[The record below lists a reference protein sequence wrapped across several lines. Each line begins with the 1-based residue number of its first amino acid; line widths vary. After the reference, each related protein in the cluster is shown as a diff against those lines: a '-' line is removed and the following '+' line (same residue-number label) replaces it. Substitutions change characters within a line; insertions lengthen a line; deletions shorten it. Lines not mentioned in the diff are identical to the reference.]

1 MKTYEITPPTNG
13 IVNGVITLNGSKS
26 IANRALIIRALT
38 KDGFDIRNLSNADDT
53 LVLDNLLK
61 SQAKVLDAGAGG
73 TTFRF
78 LTAYLATCEGREVVL
93 TGSERMQERPIR
105 LLVNAL
111 RTLGADI
118 EYVKNE
124 GFPPLKIKGKKL
136 KGGKVTI
143 PADTSSQY
151 ISALL
156 MVAPTLEEGL
166 VLELKGEIVSLPY
179 ILMTLNLMRYFGVES
194 TLEGNIITVKSQTYQ
209 SKSFFVE
216 ADWSAAS
223 YYYSIAFLSNSAE
236 ITLNGLQKDSVQGDA
251 VIADIFKDWVETT
264 FLESSIVLKKKNL
277 VLPKVFEFDFLEC
290 PDLAQTVLTAL
301 AAKNINGTFQG
312 LKTLL
317 IKETDRVAALDN
329 ELSKY
334 GAHLKGEVSKNSWKL
349 ASVNFNADLE
359 VIPRI
364 ATYEDHRMAMSF
376 APLSLVTQK
385 VEIEEPHVV
394 TKSYPQFW
402 EDLNSLGFSICEK

>member
-1 MKTYEITPPTNG
+1 MKTYEITPPING

-334 GAHLKGEVSKNSWKL
+334 GAHLKGEVSENLWKL
-349 ASVNFNADLE
+349 SSVNFNADLE
-359 VIPRI
+359 VIPSI

>member
-1 MKTYEITPPTNG
+1 MKTYEITPPING

-301 AAKNINGTFQG
+301 AAKNIDGTFQG

-317 IKETDRVAALDN
+317 IKETDRVAALDT

-334 GAHLKGEVSKNSWKL
+334 GAHLKGEVSENLWKL
-349 ASVNFNADLE
+349 SSVNFNADLE

>member
-1 MKTYEITPPTNG
+1 MKTYEITPPINR

-61 SQAKVLDAGAGG
+61 SHAKVLDAGAGG

-334 GAHLKGEVSKNSWKL
+334 GAHLKGEVSENLWKL
-349 ASVNFNADLE
+349 SSVNFNADLE